1 MLILLAFIIVFHIT
15 SAALLF
21 ISTIDNAWWVGEN
34 FSTDVWRVCST
45 NRSTCMAITE
55 LFREYKSIQ
64 AVQAGMILSTIF
76 CCVGF
81 LVFIL
86 QLFRLKQGERF
97 VLTSVIQL
105 LSCLCVMIAASI
117 YTDRHEEL
125 HMSTQYTVEVS
136 EGHYG
141 YSFVLAWIAFAFTL
155 ISGVMYLVLR
165 KRK

>member
-1 MLILLAFIIVFHIT
+1 ALYFFFFFILQ
-15 SAALLF
+15 
-21 ISTIDNAWWVGEN
+21 AWWVGEN
-34 FSTDVWRVCST
+34 FSTDVWRMCAT
-45 NRSTCMAITE
+45 NTSTCMAITDQ
-55 LFREYKSIQ
+55 FREYQSIQ
-64 AVQAGMILSTIF
+64 AVQATMILSTIF
-76 CCVGF
+76 CCVAF

-97 VLTSVIQL
+97 VLTSIIQL

-125 HMSTQYTVEVS
+125 HKSNEYRLEVS
-136 EGHYG
+136 QGQYG